1 VKGNVGLP
9 FENGLAASDSMPA
22 VGIAICSPSRSD
34 RIIAKAARIY
44 CLAFGPNPIGHSA
57 LAAPTSPIAKVQ
69 IVSTRPAL
77 PVRCWTSHAPAMVI
91 ESESAIPASAAGP
104 EIIQNPC

>member
-1 VKGNVGLP
+1 MKGNVGLP

-77 PVRCWTSHAPAMVI
+77 PVRCWTSHPPAMVI
-91 ESESAIPASAAGP
+91 ESKSAIPASAAGP